1 VEGLLVQIIIGLAVA
16 LLCSG
21 LLNRRLRRRARTAE
35 ARCAHHAQERDR
47 QTGSRE
53 GEHRARLA
61 EFDDDKLWR
70 VVQAYG
76 DKRAEELLVARFRRQ
91 LTPGDDHE

>member
-1 VEGLLVQIIIGLAVA
+1 MQIIIGLLVA

-21 LLNRRLRRRARTAE
+21 LSNRRLRQRARTAE
-35 ARCAHHAQERDR
+35 ARCAHHAQARDR
-47 QTGSRE
+47 QAAPRE
-53 GEHRARLA
+53 GEHHALLS

-76 DKRAEELLVARFRRQ
+76 DKRAEEMLVARFRRQ
-91 LTPGDDHE
+91 LTPGCDHE